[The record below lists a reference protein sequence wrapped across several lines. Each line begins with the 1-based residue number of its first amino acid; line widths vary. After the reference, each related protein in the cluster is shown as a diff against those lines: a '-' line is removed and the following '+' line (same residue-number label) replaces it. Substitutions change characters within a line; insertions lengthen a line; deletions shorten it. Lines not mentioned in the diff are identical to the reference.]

1 MASGGDVLALG
12 GTDGLIELWSLLTLE
27 LDTVHFP
34 YQKEQLFM
42 VHGAAI
48 LSLNFSRDLKLLA
61 SGDQA
66 GTIKVWK
73 ISQGKCLRTIDNIQ
87 GINNILLSYTNARV
101 IGSTLDSQIKVYG
114 LKSGAMLKEMPKVH
128 DTYIHSL

>member
-1 MASGGDVLALG
+1 
-12 GTDGLIELWSLLTLE
+12 
-27 LDTVHFP
+27 
-34 YQKEQLFM
+34 M
-42 VHGAAI
+42 VHGASI

-73 ISQGKCLRTIDNIQ
+73 TSQGKCLRTIESIQ

-101 IGSTLDSQIKVYG
+101 LASTLGNQIKVFG
-114 LKSGAMLKEMPKVH
+114 LKSGSMLKEMPPVH
-128 DTYIHSL
+128 DTFIHSLQYLSRDADDLVLSASCDGRLCVWSQS